1 MEREARHPLSNP
13 KNATPFSEPMSSLQS
28 HFIPHSHF
36 TQITIARNQ
45 TLLNE
50 RLEAFKFVISNTID
64 KAVRTMTGKE
74 VHDKGSVPISTLP
87 PEWPDHCQI
96 GLCKLRRAVVQ
107 ANNAYWSGPGTI
119 GPNSETVEAPKR
131 GTVYALA
138 WAPET
143 RTATIAFRGTA
154 SAGAWVQDF
163 DQVLALVPV
172 TPILHSMFP
181 EARVHQGF
189 LEQFEQVGAKAMGPA
204 WSLKHRLLRLSGGV
218 DPALIIITGHSLGGG
233 VAVIAS
239 VWASAVWPAA
249 AIRVVTFGAPK
260 VGNSEWNDAVGA
272 VVGRQWRV
280 VNRWDM
286 VPELPIFLG
295 FEQGA
300 LGAWLPTN
308 ASLVLAPRPRPPDSR
323 GYAAFNWDD
332 HACTQY
338 RVALLNVERVSA
350 PDWVVN

>member
-1 MEREARHPLSNP
+1 
-13 KNATPFSEPMSSLQS
+13 
-28 HFIPHSHF
+28 
-36 TQITIARNQ
+36 
-45 TLLNE
+45 
-50 RLEAFKFVISNTID
+50 
-64 KAVRTMTGKE
+64 
-74 VHDKGSVPISTLP
+74 
-87 PEWPDHCQI
+87 
-96 GLCKLRRAVVQ
+96 
-107 ANNAYWSGPGTI
+107 
-119 GPNSETVEAPKR
+119 
-131 GTVYALA
+131 
-138 WAPET
+138 
-143 RTATIAFRGTA
+143 
-154 SAGAWVQDF
+154 
-163 DQVLALVPV
+163 
-172 TPILHSMFP
+172 
-181 EARVHQGF
+181 
-189 LEQFEQVGAKAMGPA
+189 MGPA

-239 VWASAVWPAA
+239 VWASDVWPAA

-295 FEQGA
+295 YEQGA